1 MCVKISKNELKEFLS
16 FSNEECGVV
25 EINLA
30 REKKKKENKILRVR
44 RSHDDDKKNIQP
56 RLLKRCVVV
65 RGRDDVV

>member
-1 MCVKISKNELKEFLS
+1 MCVKISKNELKELLS

-25 EINLA
+25 VEIPQSIA
-30 REKKKKENKILRVR
+30 REKKRKQNLS
-44 RSHDDDKKNIQP
+44 SHDDKKNIQP